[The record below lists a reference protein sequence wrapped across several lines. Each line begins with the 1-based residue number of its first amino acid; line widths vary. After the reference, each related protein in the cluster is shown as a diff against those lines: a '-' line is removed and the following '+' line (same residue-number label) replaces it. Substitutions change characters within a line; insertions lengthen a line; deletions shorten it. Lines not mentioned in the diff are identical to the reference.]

1 MVTMVQMKIVIEV
14 SSMIEEAPSNPD
26 PMHQPLLKET
36 MADVKTWR
44 I

>member
-1 MVTMVQMKIVIEV
+1 METMVQIKVVIEV
-14 SSMIEEAPSNPD
+14 SSKIEEAPSNPD
-26 PMHQPLLKET
+26 PMQLPLLKEM